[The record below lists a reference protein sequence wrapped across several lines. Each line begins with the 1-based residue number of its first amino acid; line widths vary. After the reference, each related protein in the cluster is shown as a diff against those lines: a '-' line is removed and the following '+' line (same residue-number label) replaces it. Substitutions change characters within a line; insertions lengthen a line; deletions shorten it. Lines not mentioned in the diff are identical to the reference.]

1 MMARADS
8 VDILSYFWAPLVAVG
23 ASYGGRVNAHISLS
37 VLGASIVPQRPR
49 LLCVIYKHNY
59 THQMVMRSGRF
70 SVSLLAHDQLHLVPA
85 LGFVSGRQED
95 KMRNLEFFLTEAGD
109 PVMAGCLGWAQ
120 CRVMDALDLGDATCF
135 LAAVTARARLREGEP
150 LWWFRVRPTL
160 PPEWLARW
168 EAKLARNIEASV
180 RLMRWPFQAE
190 GP

>member
-1 MMARADS
+1 MGRAES

-23 ASYGGRVNAHISLS
+23 TSYRSRVNAHISLS
-37 VLGASIVPQRPR
+37 VLGASIVPERPR

-59 THQMVMRSGRF
+59 TYHMVMGSGHF
-70 SVSLLAHDQLHLVPA
+70 SISLLAHDQLHLVPV
-85 LGFVSGRQED
+85 LGFVSGRQGD
-95 KMRNLEFFLTEAGD
+95 KMRNLDFFLTEAGD
-109 PVMAGCLGWAQ
+109 PVMAGSLGWAQ
-120 CRVMDALDLGDATCF
+120 CQVMDALDLGDATCF

-168 EAKLARNIEASV
+168 EAKLARNIEASLQ
-180 RLMRWPFQAE
+180 LMHWPYQDE